1 MFHITEENQVRT
13 LIITD
18 SRYGTAAEYAR
29 KLQDLRDADLLDAH
43 SAKLTKVRPYRTILF
58 IGSVYDGRLSILDTA
73 QTLIKKLT
81 ATLSQNR
88 DTQEYEETYR
98 FGVLAVGLSEGEVS
112 MDPSKEGIFVGGL
125 MEEVPVLFAKGRLD
139 PEALSARDRL
149 TISLWKKRPE
159 ETLPSWKKRLIQAT
173 EEGRVLDETDESY
186 LDPLIEIID
195 GRF

>member
-1 MFHITEENQVRT
+1 M
-13 LIITD
+13 
-18 SRYGTAAEYAR
+18 
-29 KLQDLRDADLLDAH
+29 
-43 SAKLTKVRPYRTILF
+43 F

-73 QTLIKKLT
+73 QSLIKKLT
-81 ATLSQNR
+81 AALSQNR

-98 FGVLAVGLSEGEVS
+98 FGVLAVGLSEGELS
-112 MDPSKEGIFVGGL
+112 TDPSEEGIFVGRL